1 MNTTH
6 NNSIILLQMVLE
18 DMTEKQDWKA
28 VEMLNYIMSC
38 IMLREHF
45 TKAVAIVKDS

>member
-1 MNTTH
+1 MTTTH

-18 DMTEKQDWKA
+18 DMTEKQNWKA

-38 IMLREHF
+38 VTLREHF
-45 TKAVAIVKDS
+45 TKVCIIVKDS

>member
-6 NNSIILLQMVLE
+6 NNCVIMLQIAI
-18 DMTEKQDWKA
+18 EKAEAEEQWKD

-38 IMLREHF
+38 VMLREHF

>member
-18 DMTEKQDWKA
+18 DMTEKQDWKS

-38 IMLREHF
+38 VMLREHF